1 MIKRLRLEAFGSD
14 SFDPPQATQ
23 EPGPDVEEIRLKS
36 YEQGYSAGWDDA
48 VRAQADDH
56 DRIREDLSRNL
67 RELSFTFHEA
77 RTHMLRSL
85 EPLLETMV
93 QRVLPEIARE
103 TLGKSVVAEL
113 LSAAERGLETPIR
126 LSVSAAD
133 GAQVEAA
140 VAADVPFPL
149 EIGVDPLLG
158 DGQVHF
164 RFGDSERILDTSAVV
179 QAMQG
184 LVAAFL
190 DEPEQRLS
198 RHG

>member
-1 MIKRLRLEAFGSD
+1 MIKRLRLEAFGGESH
-14 SFDPPQATQ
+14 
-23 EPGPDVEEIRLKS
+23 EPDMVHAEGPDLEEVRLKS
-36 YEQGYSAGWDDA
+36 YEEGYSAGWDDA

-93 QRVLPEIARE
+93 NRILPQLARE
-103 TLGKSVVAEL
+103 TLGKAVVAEVL
-113 LSAAERGLETPIR
+113 AAAEQGLETPVR
-126 LSVSAAD
+126 LAVAASD

-149 EIGVDPLLG
+149 EIVVDPLLG
-158 DGQVHF
+158 EGQVHF
-164 RFGDSERILDTSAVV
+164 RFGESERILDTSAVIE
-179 QAMQG
+179 AMQG
-184 LVAAFL
+184 LMAAFL
-190 DEPEQRLS
+190 NEPEQRLS

>member
-1 MIKRLRLEAFGSD
+1 MIKRLRLEAFGGESH
-14 SFDPPQATQ
+14 
-23 EPGPDVEEIRLKS
+23 EPDVVHAEGPDLEEVRLKS
-36 YEQGYSAGWDDA
+36 YEEGYSAGWDDA

-93 QRVLPEIARE
+93 NRILPQLARE
-103 TLGKSVVAEL
+103 TLGKAVVAEVL
-113 LSAAERGLETPIR
+113 AAAEQGLETPVR
-126 LSVSAAD
+126 LAVAASD

-149 EIGVDPLLG
+149 EIVVDPLLG
-158 DGQVHF
+158 EGQVHF
-164 RFGDSERILDTSAVV
+164 RFGESERILDTSAVIE
-179 QAMQG
+179 AMQG
-184 LVAAFL
+184 LMAAFL
-190 DEPEQRLS
+190 NEPEQRLS